1 MSEFAKKVKKWYEL
15 GVWDER
21 KVRDAVM
28 KGVIS
33 EEQFKTIT
41 GKEYTAA

>member
-1 MSEFAKKVKKWYEL
+1 MFDKIKQYFDT

-21 KVRDAVM
+21 KVRDAVL

-33 EEQFKTIT
+33 EEQFKAIT
-41 GKEYTAA
+41 GKDY